1 MRLLCW
7 AVVLTALLVVS
18 ADAKRKRKFEGDFE
32 FAEEDE
38 SKSTKKGD
46 KKRWI
51 HDPKSDLCGPLNCKK
66 KELCLL
72 EDAFTA
78 ACVNKKE
85 LQRNGDIVIPKS
97 AYKDDFK
104 VNPTSESTNE
114 GDDDVFYDSEDDDSD
129 DEDDFE
135 PETRCKP
142 CPIVKPSFHCGADNR
157 TYSSLCR
164 LDYHNCIH
172 KTSIRVA
179 CKGFCPCS
187 KTPEDPHRKQKED
200 RLAAYNAKLKA
211 TLKKSNKPMS
221 SSSYSDKYNYIPQDF
236 KYDNK
241 HYKYIKYTKYSNG
254 VTNSPYN
261 VDKHRSH
268 NEVIETKNK
277 FGAKGTPNW
286 NKVIPECSPTALEAM
301 GNRLLDW
308 FSVLMADA
316 KKDRH
321 TGKRRKL
328 VKSTARFPGTCK
340 PEVRWMF
347 AHLDSNSDEQLSV
360 TELFD
365 LEHDKS
371 EHCIKPFLDQCNVD
385 KNGFVSPKEWC
396 RCFERSERPC
406 IAYKQR
412 ITQDLLGSYVP
423 ECDALGFYRPTQCH
437 SSIGTCWCVD
447 KHGVE
452 FANTRTRGK
461 PDCVSIMAKNNS
473 NGGSDDSDQ
482 EDYGDDLEEEGSAEK
497 PLDF

>member
-1 MRLLCW
+1 MRLLYW
-7 AVVLTALLVVS
+7 VTILAALLVVS
-18 ADAKRKRKFEGDFE
+18 AEAKRKRKFEGDFE
-32 FAEEDE
+32 FAEEEE
-38 SKSTKKGD
+38 SKNAKKGD

-97 AYKDDFK
+97 LYKDTDFK
-104 VNPTSESTNE
+104 VNPTSESTSE

-129 DEDDFE
+129 DNEDELE

-142 CPIVKPSFHCGADNR
+142 CPVVKPSFHCGADNR
-157 TYSSLCR
+157 TYSSVCR
-164 LDYHNCIH
+164 LDYHNCVH

-179 CKGFCPCS
+179 CKGFCPC
-187 KTPEDPHRKQKED
+187 KPQEEAHHKQKEE

-211 TLKKSNKPMS
+211 TMKKSNKSPS
-221 SSSYSDKYNYIPQDF
+221 GLPDKYNYIPQDF

-241 HYKYIKYTKYSNG
+241 HYKYIKYSKFSGQSTS
-254 VTNSPYN
+254 SPFAQ
-261 VDKHRSH
+261 DKHHSY
-268 NEVIETKNK
+268 NEVLDSKNK

-286 NKVIPECSPTALEAM
+286 NKVIPECSPSALETM

-328 VKSTARFPGTCK
+328 VKSTARFPNTCK

-347 AHLDSNSDEQLSV
+347 AHLDSNTDEQLSV
-360 TELFD
+360 SELYD

-371 EHCIKPFLDQCNVD
+371 EHCIKPFLDQCNAD
-385 KNGFVSPKEWC
+385 KNGYVSPKEWC

-412 ITQDLLGSYVP
+412 ISQDILGSYVP
-423 ECDALGFYRPTQCH
+423 ECDVLGFYRPTQCH

-461 PDCVSIMAKNNS
+461 PDCASIMAKNNS
-473 NGGSDDSDQ
+473 NGSDDSDQ
-482 EDYGDDLEEEGSAEK
+482 EDYGDDVVEEGSAEK